1 MFDIDEIRAA
11 FPGLH
16 QQVHGKPLVYAD
28 SAATAQK
35 PQPVIDALVEAHT
48 WLAANVHRG
57 VHELAR
63 RATQRFEGARDTV
76 ARFLGGVPR
85 EEIVFTRGATEA
97 LNLLANGLAHRL
109 GPGDEVLVTE
119 MEHHANLVPWQLVCA
134 RTGAAL
140 RHVPVTDEG
149 ALGEVGAQVGPTTRV
164 FAFVHASN
172 TLGTI
177 NPVAQLAAEARAH
190 GALVIV
196 DGAQWVPHGP
206 TDVRALGADAYVFSG
221 HKVFGPTGIGVLWGT
236 RDLLESLSVWQGGGE
251 MIESV
256 TLRRSTFAG
265 IPARFEAG
273 TPPIA
278 QAIGLAAAIQWL
290 EGVGFDAVAAH
301 EASLAAV
308 LDDHLAGI
316 EGLRRVGTA
325 SPRVPLASF
334 VFDDIHAHDVGTI
347 LDTEGVAIRTGHHCT
362 EPLMDRY
369 DVPATSRISL
379 AVYNTPE
386 EIERIA
392 RALRTV
398 REVFA

>member
-206 TDVRALGADAYVFSG
+206 TDVRALAADAYVFSG

-290 EGVGFDAVAAH
+290 EGIGFDAVAAH